1 MRNAI
6 YREFIEKKE
15 KPVIHMVTCS
25 VCGKRIGCFATHD
38 GYYSSYT
45 KRIPDS
51 LTEYYTITR
60 SQPNMSNYYST
71 IDDNEFEQ
79 EDVHPDC
86 LPKYME
92 TYVERERD
100 HDDYMEL
107 NIEHKFE
114 YQSMITDEEKSDDND
129 KET

>member
-15 KPVIHMVTCS
+15 KPVIHMITCS

-51 LTEYYTITR
+51 RTEYYTITR

-114 YQSMITDEEKSDDND
+114 YQSVVTDEEKDDNND

>member
-1 MRNAI
+1 MMRQTI
-6 YREFIEKKE
+6 YREFIEKNE
-15 KPVIHMVTCS
+15 KPVIHMMTCS

-51 LTEYYTITR
+51 RTEYYTITR
-60 SQPNMSNYYST
+60 SQPNMSYGGDADT
-71 IDDNEFEQ
+71 IWDP

-86 LPKYME
+86 LPKYIGE
-92 TYVERERD
+92 FVEHEKA

-114 YQSMITDEEKSDDND
+114 YQSVVTDEEKDDNNE

>member
-1 MRNAI
+1 MRQTI

-15 KPVIHMVTCS
+15 KPVIHMMTCS
-25 VCGKRIGCFATHD
+25 VCGKRIGCFATQD

-71 IDDNEFEQ
+71 IDDNAFEQ

-92 TYVERERD
+92 TYVEREKD

-114 YQSMITDEEKSDDND
+114 YQSVLTDEEKDDNND

>member
-1 MRNAI
+1 MRDTI

-51 LTEYYTITR
+51 CTEYYTIMK
-60 SQPNMSNYYST
+60 SQPNMSYGEADT
-71 IDDNEFEQ
+71 TWDP

-86 LPKYME
+86 LSKYIE
-92 TYVERERD
+92 EFVKHEKD

-114 YQSMITDEEKSDDND
+114 YQSVVTDEEKDDNND